1 MSQRREYEIAFV
13 GLKPGMHVF
22 EYRVEDKFFVPYGEQ
37 DFTNC
42 IANIKLSLDKKNGFM
57 QLKFDVDGTVDVICD
72 KGGNTLPM
80 QLWDEFNIIVKIVDE
95 PEVMNEQEE
104 DPDVYYISRGE
115 SHLHMADWIYEF
127 INLSIPLQKMCKE
140 EEMGGAKCNIEVLEK
155 LRKMEEQAQ
164 KDSNTVWKGLDR
176 FKNLD

>member
-72 KGGNTLPM
+72 KCGNILPM

-127 INLSIPLQKMCKE
+127 VNLSIPLQKMCKE

-176 FKNLD
+176 FKNLE

>member
-22 EYRVEDKFFVPYGEQ
+22 EYRVEDKLFVPYGEQ

-72 KGGNTLPM
+72 KCGNTLPM